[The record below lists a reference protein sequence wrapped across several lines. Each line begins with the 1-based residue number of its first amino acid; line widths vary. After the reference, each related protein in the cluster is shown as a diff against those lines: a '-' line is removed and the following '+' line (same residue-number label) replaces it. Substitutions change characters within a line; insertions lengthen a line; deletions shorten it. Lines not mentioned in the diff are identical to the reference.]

1 MKKKRVIAGILA
13 GVLAVGGQ
21 QVWAA
26 TTHYNDSAVTG
37 GSKEWQDWTGS
48 WEQVANDYT
57 YVSLTPGAA
66 ASQLNFAWYSEGTNA
81 TPVVYF
87 GTDAND
93 LKAYNG
99 QASGVDTG
107 LTGGKSYSYNYVTVD
122 GLQENTTYYYSV
134 EKSGVRTPAE
144 VYRTGSFENV
154 NILYVK

>member
-1 MKKKRVIAGILA
+1 M
-13 GVLAVGGQ
+13 
-21 QVWAA
+21 
-26 TTHYNDSAVTG
+26 
-37 GSKEWQDWTGS
+37 
-48 WEQVANDYT
+48 
-57 YVSLTPGAA
+57 
-66 ASQLNFAWYSEGTNA
+66 
-81 TPVVYF
+81 VYF

-144 VYRTGSFENV
+144 STGQAA
-154 NILYVK
+154 LKM